1 MASASRSFPC
11 RFSGETFLMGGHTDA
26 MGTDQAQK
34 APLRTDPE
42 SHQKSQPSAYSDYA
56 VWLI

>member
-1 MASASRSFPC
+1 
-11 RFSGETFLMGGHTDA
+11 MGGHTDA
-26 MGTDQAQK
+26 MGKDQAQK

-42 SHQKSQPSAYSDYA
+42 SHPKSPPSAYSNYA